1 MRVNQTGWPSSCVLG
16 QITFV
21 RRKGWLWLQARD
33 ASKNSVNAAKLADGA
48 TGRPRQGGQ
57 RAGIEQ
63 PPSRVPMVARLGQF
77 SRQERFEVVWT
88 RRPPP
93 RAASGL
99 SAVLVRRIAARH
111 QAPLEPREARSRA
124 LRLPPRMSW
133 DRGQVRGHSKFVLV
147 RRGRGRRERSWSACL
162 GVPIRVGTG
171 QVVAGTLTAL
181 SHEPPRRRRS
191 PTSRSRTP
199 TVVRGSFV
207 NLVRDGPP
215 MPDREDQTAALI
227 GLQFSCPLVRTP
239 ALAPSQLARTRKVRS
254 LRGGRHR
261 RTGRLASDVTVGR
274 WPQVR
279 SERKRVGQDAAGLRR
294 RRRGTP
300 RSDEQ
305 LPPAG
310 GNPADEVQRVVG
322 LRRIGRTTPA
332 VRLVDSSHR

>member
-33 ASKNSVNAAKLADGA
+33 ARENSVNAAKLAGGA
-48 TGRPRQGGQ
+48 TGRPRQGGR
-57 RAGIEQ
+57 RAGIGQ
-63 PPSRVPMVARLGQF
+63 PPSRPPMVARLGQF

-88 RRPPP
+88 RRPRP
-93 RAASGL
+93 RAARGL
-99 SAVLVRRIAARH
+99 SAVRVRRIAARY
-111 QAPLEPREARSRA
+111 QVSREAGEARSRA
-124 LRLPPRMSW
+124 LRLPPRLFW
-133 DRGQVRGHSKFVLV
+133 GRGLVRGRSKSGRV
-147 RRGRGRRERSWSACL
+147 RREKGRRERSWSGCP
-162 GVPIRVGTG
+162 GVPIRPGTA
-171 QVVAGTLTAL
+171 QVVAGTRTAR
-181 SHEPPRRRRS
+181 SQEPPRRRRS
-191 PTSRSRTP
+191 PTSRSRTS
-199 TVVRGSFV
+199 TVVPGSFV
-207 NLVRDGPP
+207 NRVGDGPP

-239 ALAPSQLARTRKVRS
+239 TQAPSQLARTRKVRS

-279 SERKRVGQDAAGLRR
+279 SDRKRVGQDAAGLRR

-310 GNPADEVQRVVG
+310 GNPADEAQRVVG